1 MKQKIKVIDL
11 FCGVGGLSFGFA
23 HNEAFEIIAA
33 NEILPNMAKASE
45 LNHPSVKVY
54 NKDIKDFGI
63 MDLERDFNIKSG
75 EIDLVI
81 GGPPCQAYS
90 TVGKRLANDPRGL
103 LFQEYYRVLK
113 EISPQAFIFENVKGL
128 LSMQKG
134 KLMQTILALFRS
146 LGFKV
151 KYKVLNAADY
161 GTPQIRERVIIVGT
175 KTEKE
180 FEFPKPTHYNPLGS
194 SLIFDKNLKPYIS
207 VAEAI
212 GDLPFIKSGEDSSS
226 YSCEPQNDYQRL
238 MRKKNSEILNDHN
251 TPKNSEHLVKIMEL
265 LPDGGSPLDLP
276 EDLRP
281 KSGFANTYCRLW
293 WERPSTTI
301 TRNLSTPSSSRC
313 IHPKAPRPL
322 TTREGAR
329 LQGFPD
335 HYIFYGSRSD
345 KNLQIGNAV
354 PTFLSV
360 RLMEEMK
367 KIFRQKTSSINSA
380 IQNLESKNRNKRKLS
395 ESPTK
400 RKESEAAHRK
410 ARQQELEQRKAVG
423 KSESENR
430 NKNRVAEVPMI

>member
-1 MKQKIKVIDL
+1 MKNKIKVIDL
-11 FCGVGGLSFGFA
+11 FCGVGGLSYGFA
-23 HNEAFEIIAA
+23 HDDNFEIVAA
-33 NEILPNMAKASE
+33 NEILPNMAKAYE

-54 NKDIKDFGI
+54 NKDIKNFGI
-63 MDLERDFNIKSG
+63 ADLERDFGIKSG

-90 TVGKRLANDPRGL
+90 TVGKRLADDPRGQ

-113 EISPQAFIFENVKGL
+113 EISPKAFIFENVKGL

-134 KLMQTILALFRS
+134 ELMQTILELFKS
-146 LGFKV
+146 LGFNV
-151 KYKVLNAADY
+151 HYKVLNAADY

-175 KTEKE
+175 KTEKQ
-180 FEFPKPTHYNPLGS
+180 FEFPNPTHYNPLEN
-194 SLIFDKNLKPYIS
+194 SLIFDASLKPYVS

-212 GDLPFIKSGEDSSS
+212 GDLPFIKSGEEDFT
-226 YSCEPQNDYQRL
+226 YFCEPQNDYQRL
-238 MRKKNSEILNDHN
+238 MRENAPEILNDHN
-251 TPKNSEHLVKIMEL
+251 APNNNDNLVKLMEL
-265 LPDGGSPLDLP
+265 LPDGGSPQDLP
-276 EDLRP
+276 EELRP

-335 HYIFYGSRSD
+335 HYHFFGSRSD

-354 PTFLSV
+354 PTFLSEK
-360 RLMEEMK
+360 LKEQIE
-367 KIFRQKTSSINSA
+367 KIFEVQEI
-380 IQNLESKNRNKRKLS
+380 LPEKL
-395 ESPTK
+395 
-400 RKESEAAHRK
+400 
-410 ARQQELEQRKAVG
+410 V
-423 KSESENR
+423 
-430 NKNRVAEVPMI
+430 V